1 MHRLFLELFE
11 HSMKGTGDGTH
22 RILSTWAIVCKWK
35 KNGAPSFL
43 IVMSPNLD
51 PVIHFSDLMRENLVA
66 NEVVRKVNFRL
77 AIHGNVA

>member
-1 MHRLFLELFE
+1 MPELRLPEAKFLITTINLGYRVQVE
-11 HSMKGTGDGTH
+11 
-22 RILSTWAIVCKWK
+22 